1 MIDTKPLA
9 LSVERVRHEMLRGIL
24 VPREMVNEALAVT
37 AAKLRAKET
46 KFFSFKGRVID
57 TVQVEDHGTQL
68 AAADQIFSLAGLYA
82 RERGDTPA
90 TPGVALEVDPRTGVV
105 RIIVGGPP
113 ALAEGEER
121 LQELPPSEPSPA
133 EAPVVVHAH
142 DEAVESQGKLRGGS
156 TSPSSKVWKILTDEI
171 VE

>member
-68 AAADQIFSLAGLYA
+68 AAADQILSLAGLYA
-82 RERGDTPA
+82 RER
-90 TPGVALEVDPRTGVV
+90 
-105 RIIVGGPP
+105 
-113 ALAEGEER
+113 EER

-133 EAPVVVHAH
+133 EAHVVVHAH

-156 TSPSSKVWKILTDEI
+156 TSPSSKVWSILTDEI
-171 VE
+171 VD